1 MAHQHHADLATEDRD
16 VDESRFIVGGEAD
29 GLGDAP
35 AATSGGVCLSGS
47 NPQPA
52 TAGQAW
58 YLAALAFDSDPSTR
72 RSACKCD

>member
-1 MAHQHHADLATEDRD
+1 MHSNAHKRPELRTVNPSAYAY
-16 VDESRFIVGGEAD
+16 
-29 GLGDAP
+29 
-35 AATSGGVCLSGS
+35 SGS
-47 NPQPA
+47 NPPPA

>member
-35 AATSGGVCLSGS
+35 GYHLRRCMPSVVRIHNLP
-47 NPQPA
+47 PQVKH
-52 TAGQAW
+52 GI
-58 YLAALAFDSDPSTR
+58 
-72 RSACKCD
+72 